1 MDDVILRRRIDWTK
15 TPPSIAI
22 VKAIAAIENVDPIDL
37 PAVSDVTLYA
47 HVNPD
52 ALDTIVA
59 DDRHAVVSFPVG
71 DYLIRIDGTEL
82 TIADA

>member
-1 MDDVILRRRIDWTK
+1 MDWTK

-22 VKAIAAIENVDPIDL
+22 VSAIAAIENVDPMDL
-37 PAVSDVTLYA
+37 PATSDVTLYT

-52 ALDTIVA
+52 ALDTIAA
-59 DDRHAVVSFPVG
+59 DERRAIVSFPVG
-71 DYLIRIDGTEL
+71 DYLIRIDGSEL